1 MLPTL
6 DARLSAAAELVR
18 PGEPVADIGCDHGKL
33 TAVLAASGKYPK
45 VIGADLRPGPLAKA
59 EQTLEYAGCKDR
71 AELRLGDGLSV
82 LSPGE
87 VSTIVLAGVS
97 AQTTWEI
104 IEKAPWVSAPGG
116 PRLVMV
122 PATRHSD
129 LRRWLWEHG
138 FAFAADRPVQAAGRW
153 YAVMAAE
160 YTGEVKTP
168 TFQECL
174 FGLTGQWPEGEGY
187 AAWQKAKL
195 PRLRLGVPDGTEL
208 AKEMDELIKGGEQSM
223 TTVQQIYEEMQRIA
237 PLALA
242 ESWDNPGLL
251 VDCGGEV
258 SRVLV
263 TLDITPE
270 VVEEA
275 ARKGCG
281 LIVSHHPVIFSPLKK
296 LSGQDVAFQLVKN
309 GISAICMHTNLDAAE
324 GGVNEVLAG
333 IFGMREMEAFAE
345 GCGRVGSIE
354 PVTVPELAKK
364 AQKELASRCN
374 QPFNGPAVQVK
385 FADTGKT
392 VRRLAVISGA
402 GGSLFEDAIARGADC
417 LLTGEAN
424 HHHAIDAKRLG
435 LSLIAA
441 GHYATE
447 FPVTAAV
454 AEKLRT
460 AFPELEVLVSEDAR
474 DPYTYL

>member
-6 DARLSAAAELVR
+6 DARLSAAAGLVR

-87 VSTIVLAGVS
+87 AGTIVLAGVS

-138 FAFAADRPVQAAGRW
+138 FAFVADRPVQAAGRW

-160 YTGEVKTP
+160 YTGEVKAP

-208 AKEMDELIKGGEQSM
+208 AKEMDELIKG
-223 TTVQQIYEEMQRIA
+223 
-237 PLALA
+237 
-242 ESWDNPGLL
+242 ES
-251 VDCGGEV
+251 
-258 SRVLV
+258 
-263 TLDITPE
+263 
-270 VVEEA
+270 
-275 ARKGCG
+275 
-281 LIVSHHPVIFSPLKK
+281 
-296 LSGQDVAFQLVKN
+296 
-309 GISAICMHTNLDAAE
+309 
-324 GGVNEVLAG
+324 
-333 IFGMREMEAFAE
+333 
-345 GCGRVGSIE
+345 
-354 PVTVPELAKK
+354 K
-364 AQKELASRCN
+364 A
-374 QPFNGPAVQVK
+374 
-385 FADTGKT
+385 
-392 VRRLAVISGA
+392 
-402 GGSLFEDAIARGADC
+402 
-417 LLTGEAN
+417 
-424 HHHAIDAKRLG
+424 
-435 LSLIAA
+435 
-441 GHYATE
+441 
-447 FPVTAAV
+447 
-454 AEKLRT
+454 
-460 AFPELEVLVSEDAR
+460 
-474 DPYTYL
+474 

>member
-138 FAFAADRPVQAAGRW
+138 FAFVADRPVQAAGRW

-160 YTGEVKTP
+160 YTGEMKTP

-402 GGSLFEDAIARGADC
+402 GGSLFEDAIAQGADC

>member
-104 IEKAPWVSAPGG
+104 IEKAPWVSAPG
-116 PRLVMV
+116 V
-122 PATRHSD
+122 
-129 LRRWLWEHG
+129 
-138 FAFAADRPVQAAGRW
+138 ADRPVQAAGRW

-208 AKEMDELIKGGEQSM
+208 AKEMDELIKG
-223 TTVQQIYEEMQRIA
+223 
-237 PLALA
+237 
-242 ESWDNPGLL
+242 ES
-251 VDCGGEV
+251 
-258 SRVLV
+258 
-263 TLDITPE
+263 
-270 VVEEA
+270 
-275 ARKGCG
+275 
-281 LIVSHHPVIFSPLKK
+281 
-296 LSGQDVAFQLVKN
+296 
-309 GISAICMHTNLDAAE
+309 
-324 GGVNEVLAG
+324 
-333 IFGMREMEAFAE
+333 
-345 GCGRVGSIE
+345 
-354 PVTVPELAKK
+354 K
-364 AQKELASRCN
+364 A
-374 QPFNGPAVQVK
+374 
-385 FADTGKT
+385 
-392 VRRLAVISGA
+392 
-402 GGSLFEDAIARGADC
+402 
-417 LLTGEAN
+417 
-424 HHHAIDAKRLG
+424 
-435 LSLIAA
+435 
-441 GHYATE
+441 
-447 FPVTAAV
+447 
-454 AEKLRT
+454 
-460 AFPELEVLVSEDAR
+460 
-474 DPYTYL
+474 

>member
-160 YTGEVKTP
+160 YTGQVKTP

-296 LSGQDVAFQLVKN
+296 LSGQDVAFQLVKS

-402 GGSLFEDAIARGADC
+402 GGSLFEDAVARGADC